1 MAKGR
6 SVSAMWNRTLIYL
19 GLREEPEEMY
29 DEVPARFVPED
40 DPYAA
45 HAPARG
51 GARQPSVARELAGT
65 GARGGT
71 EPAAWAPRNGTREA
85 TPGGDDNV
93 RPLRAPDV
101 QAARPGAPARVA
113 VVEVARFEDVEAVG
127 ARYRTGQAVL
137 FDVSEAS
144 SATARRVVD
153 FVAGLTYALRGKLHK
168 VGSRAFLL
176 VPDGVELL
184 HEERRRLTDLGYRLP
199 TGSDA

>member
-1 MAKGR
+1 
-6 SVSAMWNRTLIYL
+6 MWNRTLIYL

-45 HAPARG
+45 HALMRG
-51 GARQPSVARELAGT
+51 AGREPSVARELAT
-65 GARGGT
+65 AAARGGT
-71 EPAAWAPRNGTREA
+71 EQPGRAQRNGA
-85 TPGGDDNV
+85 HAPVAGGDDNV
-93 RPLRAPDV
+93 RPLRAPDPV
-101 QAARPGAPARVA
+101 GPGPGAASRVA
-113 VVEVARFEDVEAVG
+113 VVEVARFDDVEAVG

-137 FDVSEAS
+137 FDVSGAS
-144 SATARRVVD
+144 SATARRAVD